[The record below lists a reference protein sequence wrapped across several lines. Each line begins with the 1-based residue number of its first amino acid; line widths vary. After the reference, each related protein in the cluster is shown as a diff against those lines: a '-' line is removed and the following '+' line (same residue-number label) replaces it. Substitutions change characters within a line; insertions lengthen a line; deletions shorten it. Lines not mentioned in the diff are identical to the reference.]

1 MRLGGCRTCV
11 QRGPT
16 RDAASD
22 AVACPSVPRL
32 SFFFFF
38 FFLRFAP
45 TRLDSRCSGS
55 IHAKSASICTEP
67 ARIGLYQPNRIVSTG
82 GRKRPKSALNHAG
95 TAEIGFEWDPNIL
108 NLSFLNF
115 ILNICCFFCV
125 FFFVLCF
132 VLFCVSCL
140 LLSLFCEP
148 RP

>member
-22 AVACPSVPRL
+22 AVACALVPRL
-32 SFFFFF
+32 SFFF

-67 ARIGLYQPNRIVSTG
+67 ARIGLYRPYWVVSTG
-82 GRKRPKSALNHAG
+82 DQYSWNKPE
-95 TAEIGFEWDPNIL
+95 TAETGKNWHWIWLEKSKFSPQRHSNV
-108 NLSFLNF
+108 FLA
-115 ILNICCFFCV
+115 
-125 FFFVLCF
+125 FFFLCF
-132 VLFCVSCL
+132 VNQGIVMCFLRIF
-140 LLSLFCEP
+140 
-148 RP
+148 